1 MISAVRL
8 LMQWPNDLLC
18 WAILN
23 LQECIQHPIKAHKF
37 DLPIVTSFLVLTWV
51 VLHTSG
57 SIGLNYY
64 PSKAS
69 TYTKYIFISF
79 PKTFLYEVIITIAFI
94 LLLKDSSACKIWCA
108 AKFRLKCS
116 RQLPMTAGRWG
127 QKITL
132 SLPTYSLSP
141 SWDPPDSFWLVLI

>member
-1 MISAVRL
+1 MISTVQL
-8 LMQWPNDLLC
+8 LMQWPNDVLC

-37 DLPIVTSFLVLTWV
+37 DLPFITSFLVLTCI

-69 TYTKYIFISF
+69 AYTKYTFICF
-79 PKTFLYEVIITIAFI
+79 PKTFL
-94 LLLKDSSACKIWCA
+94 
-108 AKFRLKCS
+108 
-116 RQLPMTAGRWG
+116 
-127 QKITL
+127 
-132 SLPTYSLSP
+132 
-141 SWDPPDSFWLVLI
+141 